1 MARHLA
7 EPVSKEKTFTG
18 PLSSLRSSKGLQWP
32 ITGVSALG
40 LVLGLGLPAHATPL
54 AADDTT
60 TTGIVKLP
68 PRDVQTLTVSDK
80 VASPVVT
87 RDSFGATDPAVLAA
101 KQREEAEKKAAQ
113 EQAEA
118 LKRLQEARAAAT
130 AVAAS
135 QTVQTAKA
143 NGTPLASNFVENP
156 PSSTYS
162 GDAVVAYAE
171 QFVGVV
177 SYSSGASPEA
187 GFMCDGL
194 TQYVF
199 GKFGVSLP
207 RGVDH
212 QAAQG
217 VPIAPADAR
226 AGDVVVWPGQ
236 HIGIYDGHGGV
247 IHSPNWGRKVTHAN
261 QLWGSYKFYRF
272 LG

>member
-7 EPVSKEKTFTG
+7 EPIKKDRTPTS
-18 PLSSLRSSKGLQWP
+18 PLVSLRNSKGLQWP
-32 ITGVSALG
+32 LTGVSALG

-54 AADDTT
+54 ASDDTT
-60 TTGIVKLP
+60 TTGMLKLP
-68 PRDVQTLTVSDK
+68 TQKPQTFTVSDK
-80 VASPVVT
+80 VETPDVT
-87 RDSFGATDPAVLAA
+87 RDAFGATDPAVLAA
-101 KQREEAEKKAAQ
+101 KKREAAEKKAAQ

-118 LKRLQEARAAAT
+118 LKRLQKARAN

-135 QTVQTAKA
+135 RTIQV
-143 NGTPLASNFVENP
+143 ASASGSPMATNFVENP

-177 SYSSGASPEA
+177 PYSAGASPEA